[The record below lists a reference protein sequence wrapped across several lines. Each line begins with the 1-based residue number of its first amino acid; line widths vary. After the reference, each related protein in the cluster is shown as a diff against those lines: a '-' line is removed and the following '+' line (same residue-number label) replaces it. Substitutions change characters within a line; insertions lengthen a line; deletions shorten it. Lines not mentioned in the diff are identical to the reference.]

1 MIWIAWAMSPEASV
15 HDDSAGGSR
24 CELAMPEGLD
34 EAMQSGLVEG
44 GKIIDLLKRHPDR
57 V

>member
-1 MIWIAWAMSPEASV
+1 MSPEALV

-44 GKIIDLLKRHPDR
+44 GKIIDLLTRHPDR